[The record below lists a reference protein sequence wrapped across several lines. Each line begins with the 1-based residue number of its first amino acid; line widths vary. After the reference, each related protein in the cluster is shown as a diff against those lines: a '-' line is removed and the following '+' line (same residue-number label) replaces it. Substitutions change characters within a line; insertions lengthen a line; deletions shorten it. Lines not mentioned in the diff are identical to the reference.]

1 MKKGESGL
9 SVSYSYELFFGTLF
23 LHPMDGIIMLLGYC
37 LTCGITKRTQVV
49 DYSKVHGI
57 QDVWSC
63 A

>member
-9 SVSYSYELFFGTLF
+9 SISYRYELFFGTFF
-23 LHPMDGIIMLLGYC
+23 LHLIDGIIMLLGYC
-37 LTCGITKRTQVV
+37 LTCSIMKRTQVV